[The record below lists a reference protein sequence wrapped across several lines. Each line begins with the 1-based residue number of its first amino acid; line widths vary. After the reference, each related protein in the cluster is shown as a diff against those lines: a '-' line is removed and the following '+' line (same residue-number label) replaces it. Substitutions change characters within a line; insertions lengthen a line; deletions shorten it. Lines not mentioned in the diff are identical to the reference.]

1 ILNQVYGPNFA
12 VLDFSSKVGEYI
24 QKIKVESLTSK
35 QKQELQKLKSIIAEN
50 DANDECSILFRGK
63 FKK

>member
-1 ILNQVYGPNFA
+1 MKKL
-12 VLDFSSKVGEYI
+12 LFSSKVSEYI
-24 QKIKVESLTSK
+24 QKIKEESLTSK

-63 FKK
+63 FKN